1 MTLRDTLSMGKNE
14 VIINYASQSNNDKEI
29 ICSCRD
35 FGLTDKKLVLEPVDW
50 QEDSNSYL
58 LTHLIV

>member
-14 VIINYASQSNNDKEI
+14 VIINYASQSNNDNEI

-35 FGLTDKKLVLEPVDW
+35 FGLTDKKPVLKPVDW
-50 QEDSNSYL
+50 
-58 LTHLIV
+58 